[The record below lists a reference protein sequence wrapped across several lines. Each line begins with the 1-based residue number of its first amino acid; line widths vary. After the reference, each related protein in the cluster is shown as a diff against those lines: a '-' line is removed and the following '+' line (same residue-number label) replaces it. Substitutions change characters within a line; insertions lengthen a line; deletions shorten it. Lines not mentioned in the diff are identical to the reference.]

1 MNSLWFRQ
9 MRQAVGDSLKRRLGK
24 ESPFPEQTPVWQ
36 PPDEEAAVSVPPM
49 DAAGRQRM
57 LRSLDA
63 LANVCRACP
72 LGPARMQAH
81 EKAVPGEGPVDSLVF
96 VVAER
101 PGYREL
107 RLGKPMVG
115 PTATIFQ
122 STMAFL
128 GVSVEQTYRTN
139 AVKCGG
145 LQGRRISTDQ
155 WSTCSSIF
163 LHRQILLCRPKVI
176 LVFGNTAFDAVMT
189 APYASSTFVQA
200 LQKANGHRGSLKDAD
215 VLKSPGKGVYQAKKS
230 FDKFGARFVPYP
242 LDPSIPVWWS
252 KHYAALAREPDTS
265 QSVIY
270 TEDLIGLR
278 QWLAEVQQKG

>member
-9 MRQAVGDSLKRRLGK
+9 MRQSVRDSLKSRLGK
-24 ESPFPEQTPVWQ
+24 ESPFSEKAPTWQ
-36 PPDEEAAVSVPPM
+36 PSDEEAAVAVPQM
-49 DAAGRQRM
+49 DDEGRRRM
-57 LRSLDA
+57 LQSLKL

-81 EKAVPGEGPVDSLVF
+81 EKAVPGEGPLDPLVF

-107 RLGKPMVG
+107 RLGQPMVG

-122 STMAFL
+122 STLAFL
-128 GVSVEQTYRTN
+128 GIDVEQSYRTN
-139 AVKCGG
+139 SVKCGG

-155 WSTCSSIF
+155 WSTCSSIY
-163 LHRQILLCRPKVI
+163 LHRQILICRPRVI
-176 LVFGNTAFDAVMT
+176 LAFGNTAFDAVMT
-189 APYASSTFVQA
+189 APYASSEFVQA
-200 LQKANGHRGSLKDAD
+200 LQKANGHRGALKDAN
-215 VLKSPGKGVYQAKKS
+215 VLKSPGKGHYQAKKS

-265 QSVIY
+265 QTVIY
-270 TEDLIGLR
+270 TEDLTGLR
-278 QWLAEVQQKG
+278 QWLSEIKQNS